1 MKLFIRTFIFFIFTV
16 YTVNAEQSLIEDIK
30 DAGVIR
36 IGTTGDYGPFSYVN
50 KQNDGVFYGL
60 DIDLA
65 NDLAISMNVRVE
77 FVKTT
82 WSTLMDDLLAGKFDV
97 GMSGIS
103 INAAREEM
111 AMFSIPLMTDG
122 KVAIARDELA
132 DQYKTIT
139 AINKPHVRVIF
150 NPGGTNEQFARQNF
164 PKATLILN
172 EDNITIFQKI
182 VDGEADVM
190 VTDAIET
197 IVQQQVHP
205 ELEAVNPDAP
215 FNQTKKGYMF
225 KKDLVFKAYI
235 DKWLKSRIEIGT
247 VQKLQDQQIENY
259 VKLKK

>member
-1 MKLFIRTFIFFIFTV
+1 MKIFILAVILFLFTV
-16 YTVNAEQSLIEDIK
+16 CSVSAEQSLIDDIK

-65 NDLAISMNVRVE
+65 NDLAKSMNVRVE

-82 WSTLMDDLLAGKFDV
+82 WSTLMDDLLTGKFDV

-111 AMFSIPLMTDG
+111 AMFSIPLMPDG
-122 KVAIARDELA
+122 KAAIARDEQA
-132 DQYKTIT
+132 DQFKTIS
-139 AINKPHVRVIF
+139 AINQPHVRVIF

-164 PKATLILN
+164 PNATLILN

-182 VDGEADVM
+182 VDGDADVM

-197 IVQQQVHP
+197 IVQQEVHP
-205 ELEAVNPDAP
+205 ELVAVNPDTP

-225 KKDLVFKAYI
+225 KKDLVFKSYI
-235 DKWLKSRIEIGT
+235 DKWIKSRLENGA
-247 VQKLQDQQIENY
+247 VQLLQGQHIENY
-259 VKLKK
+259 VRLKK

>member
-1 MKLFIRTFIFFIFTV
+1 MKLFIRTFIFFIFTA
-16 YTVNAEQSLIEDIK
+16 YSINAEQSLIEDIK

-50 KQNDGVFYGL
+50 EKDDGVFYGL

-65 NDLAISMNVRVE
+65 NDLAKSMNVRVE
-77 FVKTT
+77 FVQTT
-82 WSTLMDDLLAGKFDV
+82 WSTLMDDLLSGKIDV

-122 KVAIARDELA
+122 KAAIARDEQA
-132 DQYKTIT
+132 NKFKTIA
-139 AINKPHVRVIF
+139 AINQPYVRVIF

-164 PKATLILN
+164 PNATLILN

-182 VDGEADVM
+182 VDGDADVM
-190 VTDAIET
+190 VTDSIET

-205 ELEAVNPDAP
+205 ELEAVNPDTP
-215 FNQTKKGYMF
+215 FNQTQKGYMF
-225 KKDLVFKAYI
+225 KKDLVFKSYI
-235 DKWLKSRIEIGT
+235 DKWLNSRLENGT
-247 VQKLQDQQIENY
+247 VQLLQGQHIENY
-259 VKLKK
+259 VRLKK